1 MLLEAHHEA
10 ASMQNNDGML
20 PHHIALRNHAD
31 PDTIM
36 ILFEAFHEA
45 VSIKDNEKNNSEEL
59 PLRTSVQSNAA
70 QDLIN
75 TIYEAYSDSIMVKD
89 CYGFLLL
96 HFVLRSQ

>member
-1 MLLEAHHEA
+1 MLYEVE
-10 ASMQNNDGML
+10 
-20 PHHIALRNHAD
+20 PV
-31 PDTIM
+31 
-36 ILFEAFHEA
+36 A
-45 VSIKDNEKNNSEEL
+45 VNEKNNSEEL

>member
-45 VSIKDNEKNNSEEL
+45 VSIKDNYGML
-59 PLRTSVQSNAA
+59 PL
-70 QDLIN
+70 
-75 TIYEAYSDSIMVKD
+75 
-89 CYGFLLL
+89 
-96 HFVLRSQ
+96 

>member
-1 MLLEAHHEA
+1 MECFHYNYAVTNDATLKVIKMLYEVE
-10 ASMQNNDGML
+10 
-20 PHHIALRNHAD
+20 PV
-31 PDTIM
+31 
-36 ILFEAFHEA
+36 A
-45 VSIKDNEKNNSEEL
+45 VNEKNNSEEL

-75 TIYEAYSDSIMVKD
+75 MIYETYFDSIMVKD